1 MCSQAK
7 KEEKFAT
14 KPMST
19 NFNAES
25 TKSKFFCGSCLTK
38 FEIDFE
44 KSRNDRLKSVED
56 GVS

>member
-1 MCSQAK
+1 
-7 KEEKFAT
+7 
-14 KPMST
+14 MST

-25 TKSKFFCGSCLTK
+25 TKSKFLCGSCLTK